1 MAGGRNRGTRNE
13 LSSVSCIRGGGF
25 NPGVRC
31 LATCGAARE
40 GRRFPGPVS
49 LNPDLR
55 DRNPPQV
62 NAFVLDSTGA
72 RLRRDWPAP
81 PQRPGWVRVRMRMAG
96 ICNTDLE
103 LLRGYMNFCGVLGH
117 EFVGTARE
125 GPLAG
130 RRVVGGINFAC
141 GECSTCR
148 KGLTRHC
155 PTRSVLG
162 ILNADGVFAEE
173 FSVPQ
178 ANLRPVPEEVADRAA
193 VFTEPLAAACEI
205 LEQIGGGFPR
215 ADAVVLGDGK
225 LGLLVAQTL
234 AADGFDVTLFGHHVE
249 RLAWL
254 ELRGVRLA
262 SALEP
267 GAKFSLA
274 VEATGSA
281 AGLETAMAVTAPR
294 GTIVLKSTIASRYQV
309 DLAPLVIDEIR
320 VIGSRCGPF
329 EPALARL
336 AAGAIATEE
345 MIDSVYDL
353 ARIEQAIER
362 SRGSGVMKVLVEN
375 CS

>member
-1 MAGGRNRGTRNE
+1 MVGRRNRGTRNE
-13 LSSVSCIRGGGF
+13 LSSVSCIRGSGF
-25 NPGVRC
+25 NPGVRR
-31 LATCGAARE
+31 LATCNAARDQ
-40 GRRFPGPVS
+40 GRRLGHAS
-49 LNPDLR
+49 LQAVLR
-55 DRNPPQV
+55 DRNGLPV

-72 RLRRDWPAP
+72 RLWRDWPAP
-81 PQRPGWVRVRMRMAG
+81 PQKPGWVRVRMRMAG

-103 LLRGYMNFCGVLGH
+103 LLRGYMNFSGVLGH

-125 GPLAG
+125 GRLAG
-130 RRVVGGINFAC
+130 RRVVGGINLAC
-141 GECSTCR
+141 GECATCR
-148 KGLTRHC
+148 SDLSRHC

-173 FSVPQ
+173 FAIPQ
-178 ANLRPVPEEVADRAA
+178 VNLRPVPDEVGDRAA

-205 LEQIGGGFPR
+205 LEQIGAFPR
-215 ADAVVLGDGK
+215 EDALVLGDGK

-234 AADGFDVTLFGHHVE
+234 AADGFDVTLVGHHVE

-254 ELRGVRLA
+254 ESRGVRLA
-262 SALEP
+262 SSVKA
-267 GAKFSLA
+267 GRKFRLA

-281 AGLETAMAVTAPR
+281 AGLEKAIAATVSR
-294 GTIVLKSTIASRYQV
+294 GTIILKSTIASRHEI
-309 DLAPLVIDEIR
+309 DLAPLVVDEIR

-336 AAGAIATEE
+336 AAGAVATEE

-362 SRGSGVMKVLVEN
+362 ARGPGVMKVLVEN
-375 CS
+375 C